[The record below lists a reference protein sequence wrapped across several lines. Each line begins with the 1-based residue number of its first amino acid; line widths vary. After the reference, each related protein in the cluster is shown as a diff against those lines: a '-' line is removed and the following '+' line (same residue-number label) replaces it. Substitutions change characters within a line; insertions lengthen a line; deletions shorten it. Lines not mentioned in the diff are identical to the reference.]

1 MRYMGLDLGTR
12 SVGVSLSDRTNTI
25 ASPYK
30 TIFFKE
36 GDYTT
41 AIEELKEIVNKE
53 NITEF
58 VLGLP
63 KNMNNTLGEAA
74 KRSIDFKKMLE
85 TTFDC
90 KVNLVDERLT
100 TVQAEH
106 ILLAS
111 DKSRQ
116 KRKKIIDN
124 VASSIILETFLKGL
138 KHE

>member
-12 SVGVSLSDRTNTI
+12 SLGVSLSDRTNTI

-36 GDYTT
+36 GDYGI
-41 AIEELKEIVNKE
+41 AIKELEEIVNQE
-53 NITEF
+53 GITEF

-63 KNMNNTLGEAA
+63 KNMNNTLGDAA
-74 KRSIDFKKMLE
+74 KRSLDFKELLE
-85 TTFDC
+85 DTFHK
-90 KVNLVDERLT
+90 KVNMIDERLT

-106 ILLAS
+106 ILLSA

-116 KRKKIIDN
+116 KRKKVIDN

-138 KHE
+138 KNE